1 MHRKRLNNAF
11 NLFRFPRKPDL
22 RQLFSLR
29 LCSMKIS
36 PNTTVTQYIVFLTGK
51 DNLYQTPETLGQVTI
66 MTQSEFKEHIHEN
79 LAMLLPHLEHN
90 DDLVQNKKMLK
101 NGIIFYFLYFK
112 DLNDDKKIQKA
123 AKLLVSDDSSYSLDD
138 VRLRLNE
145 LNAEPVTKEKD
156 AINAIFKGKC
166 LLLINGMNVI
176 FTLPTAEKK
185 KRSLGEVN
193 TENVVRGPKVGFIED
208 VDTNVALVR
217 QRVPDKE
224 LTVEKIPLGKS
235 KFKDA
240 TILYIQGKADDSIIK
255 DLKKRLQKVRLDD
268 IQDSGVLEELIEDN
282 KYSPFPQIQNT
293 ERPDKVSSALFNGR
307 IAIFVD
313 YSPFALIVPASFGMV
328 MQSPDDFYER
338 WIATTLIRFLRFS
351 SIFITLFL
359 SAFYISLVSFHQ
371 GMLPTALAV
380 TIASTRENVPFPP
393 LLEALIM
400 EVTIELLREAG
411 LRLPNPLG
419 QTIGL
424 VGGVVIGQ
432 AAVEANIVSSVM
444 VIIVSI
450 IALASFTVPQYG
462 MGLSFRVLRFISMV
476 TAAVFGLYGIILCM
490 LVIFTHLVRQRS
502 FGIPYFN
509 PNHFFSLKH
518 SDEAIIRLP
527 TKDRE
532 VNPKNG
538 SKKSARS
545 D

>member
-1 MHRKRLNNAF
+1 
-11 NLFRFPRKPDL
+11 
-22 RQLFSLR
+22 
-29 LCSMKIS
+29 
-36 PNTTVTQYIVFLTGK
+36 
-51 DNLYQTPETLGQVTI
+51 

-79 LAMLLPHLEHN
+79 LAILLPHLEHN
-90 DDLVQNKKMLK
+90 DDLIQNKKMLK

-123 AKLLVSDDSSYSLDD
+123 AKLLVSDDSSYSLED
-138 VRLRLNE
+138 VRLRLNK

-176 FTLPTAEKK
+176 FALPTSEKK
-185 KRSLGEVN
+185 KRSLGVVD
-193 TENVVRGPKVGFIED
+193 TENVVRGPKIGFIED

-217 QRVPDKE
+217 QRVPDQE

-255 DLKKRLQKVRLDD
+255 DLKKRLKKVQLDD
-268 IQDSGVLEELIEDN
+268 IQDTGVLEELIEDN

-476 TAAVFGLYGIILCM
+476 AAAV
-490 LVIFTHLVRQRS
+490 
-502 FGIPYFN
+502 
-509 PNHFFSLKH
+509 
-518 SDEAIIRLP
+518 
-527 TKDRE
+527 
-532 VNPKNG
+532 
-538 SKKSARS
+538 
-545 D
+545 

>member
-1 MHRKRLNNAF
+1 
-11 NLFRFPRKPDL
+11 
-22 RQLFSLR
+22 
-29 LCSMKIS
+29 
-36 PNTTVTQYIVFLTGK
+36 
-51 DNLYQTPETLGQVTI
+51 

-123 AKLLVSDDSSYSLDD
+123 AKLLVSDDSSYSLED